1 MKRFIGFAALGLVLT
16 APTLATEGQVIR
28 MGDSALDCT
37 AIIKEANQAAEVL
50 GGSPEGGVFTSEQ
63 AIGAA
68 TALGQQAALVGGAA
82 KALGGIG
89 AVGGFFGRQAKARE
103 EEQAARRDAAESR
116 WYYLN
121 GLYAGRQCD
130 QVLAEQGPA
139 AEEESAA
146 VVDADPVE

>member
-1 MKRFIGFAALGLVLT
+1 MKRFIGFAGLSLVLA
-16 APTLATEGQVIR
+16 APVLATEGQVVR

-37 AIIKEANQAAEVL
+37 AIIGEANEASEVL
-50 GGSPEGGVFTSEQ
+50 GGSPEGGVFSSKQ

-103 EEQAARRDAAESR
+103 EEEKARKEVAESR

-121 GLYAGRQCD
+121 GLYAGRRCD
-130 QVLAEQGPA
+130 QVLAEQSRA
-139 AEEESAA
+139 AEESAPVA
-146 VVDADPVE
+146 DAEPVER